1 MKARQL
7 VLLALLALC
16 PTLARAQCVSLTTG
30 GVPYGQDFD
39 SLASA
44 GDSSVTPAGWFFLE
58 TGANANGT
66 YSYTLNNAAANGYR
80 PFAEWTPARLELTQQ
95 VNV

>member
-16 PTLARAQCVSLTTG
+16 PALARAQCVSLTTG

-39 SLASA
+39 TLANA

-66 YSYTLNNAAANGYR
+66 YSA
-80 PFAEWTPARLELTQQ
+80 
-95 VNV
+95 